1 MGGMKQVVT
10 FPIVLL
16 LTGALALAK
25 VPTSS
30 SEARLKELERERT
43 KLEKTSDPVDR
54 AKIGIKISEILL
66 ENVGDSVRQGD
77 FAQMETNLTEYTET
91 IQSAHQALVDSGRNA
106 SKKPGGFKDLEMAL
120 RQHVRKFE
128 DFARSLNLQRRVPLE
143 QTKDVAV
150 GIRDKLLKALF
161 P

>member
-1 MGGMKQVVT
+1 MAGMKQVVT
-10 FPIVLL
+10 LPLVLL
-16 LTGALALAK
+16 LTTALASAK
-25 VPTSS
+25 VPITG
-30 SEARLKELERERT
+30 SEARIRELQRERS
-43 KLEKTSDPVDR
+43 KLEKTTDPVER
-54 AKIGIKISEILL
+54 AKIGIRISDILL
-66 ENVGDSVRQGD
+66 DNVGDSVREGD
-77 FAQMETNLTEYTET
+77 FTEMEVNLTEYAET

-128 DFARSLNLQRRVPLE
+128 DFARSLNLQRRIPVE
-143 QTKDVAV
+143 QTKDLAA